1 MKIKILTSC
10 SGLNFSFYEGQTA
23 EVDTVLAKALIKAGY
38 AEEIKETKTANT
50 KKETRPK
57 QGDADADA

>member
-1 MKIKILTSC
+1 MSMKIKILTSC
-10 SGLNFSFYEGQTA
+10 SGLNFSFYEGQTT
-23 EVDTVLAKALIKAGY
+23 EVDNTIARDLIKAGY
-38 AEEIKETKTANT
+38 AEEIKNT